1 MGNFR
6 FYRRLSIFPGLS
18 LNLSKSGPSVT
29 VGVRGMHV
37 TLGRRGRRTIGIPG
51 TGIYYTSYG
60 GRHTGYHSSHTET
73 PVDPTAQQHA
83 ERRAGALIL
92 ILVIGIALTLGIA
105 IGALI
110 GQH

>member
-1 MGNFR
+1 MH
-6 FYRRLSIFPGLS
+6 
-18 LNLSKSGPSVT
+18 VT
-29 VGVRGMHV
+29 VGRGGV
-37 TLGRRGRRTIGIPG
+37 RRTVGIPG

-73 PVDPTAQQHA
+73 PVAPAEQKYA

-92 ILVIGIALTLGIA
+92 LIVVGIALMLGIA

-110 GQH
+110 GGH